1 MKIGGVGVDYKNCP
15 INWTPDKFNANLT
28 QKAWKYEVFVVSLL
42 CKLMR
47 DMKTNLMCLM
57 LVYLFI
63 IDKPARVNLIKE
75 PVQRFNTE
83 SAS

>member
-1 MKIGGVGVDYKNCP
+1 V
-15 INWTPDKFNANLT
+15 DKFNLNLT
-28 QKAWKYEVFVVSLL
+28 LEAWIYEVFVVSLL